1 MARLVE
7 DPELAFRLARAIVS
21 DIALYNPDKVSEGV
35 KNDNIFD
42 LMADELQEGREH
54 FAERTADSIQNRD
67 QLFDRAIVDVMIKQ
81 AGKIESSI
89 W

>member
-1 MARLVE
+1 MARLVD

-21 DIALYNPDKVSEGV
+21 DIALYNAEKVSEGV

-42 LMADELQEGREH
+42 LMADELQEGRAH
-54 FAERTADSIQNRD
+54 FTERTSDSIVDRD
-67 QLFDRAIVDVMIKQ
+67 KLYDRAIVDVMIKQ

>member
-7 DPELAFRLARAIVS
+7 NPALAYRLARAIVS
-21 DIALYNPDKVSEGV
+21 DVALYNQDKVAEGI

-42 LMADELQEGREH
+42 LMDEELNEGREH
-54 FAERTADSIQNRD
+54 FFSRVSPDLPNRENM
-67 QLFDRAIVDVMIKQ
+67 FDRAVVDVMIKQ

>member
-1 MARLVE
+1 MARRVE

-21 DIALYNPDKVSEGV
+21 DIALYNPDKVEEGI

-42 LMADELQEGREH
+42 LLAEELQEGREH
-54 FAERTADSIQNRD
+54 FAERVSETLQNRD

>member
-7 DPELAFRLARAIVS
+7 NPDLAFRLARAIVS
-21 DIALYNPDKVSEGV
+21 DIALYNQEKVKEGI

-42 LMADELQEGREH
+42 LLEEELTEGREH
-54 FAERTADSIQNRD
+54 FHTRVSPDLANRD
-67 QLFDRAIVDVMIKQ
+67 HLFDRAIVDVMIKQ
-81 AGKIESSI
+81 AGKIESPI

>member
-7 DPELAFRLARAIVS
+7 NPALAFRLARAIVS
-21 DIALYNPDKVSEGV
+21 DVALYNQSKVEEGI
-35 KNDNIFD
+35 KNDSIFT
-42 LMADELQEGREH
+42 LMAEELDEGREH
-54 FAERTADSIQNRD
+54 FYARVSPELANREHM
-67 QLFDRAIVDVMIKQ
+67 FERAIVDVMIKQ

>member
-7 DPELAFRLARAIVS
+7 NPALAYRLARAIVS
-21 DIALYNPDKVSEGV
+21 DVALYNQEKVAEGI
-35 KNDNIFD
+35 KNDTIFD
-42 LMADELQEGREH
+42 LMTEELNEGREH
-54 FAERTADSIQNRD
+54 FYTRVSPDLPDRD
-67 QLFDRAIVDVMIKQ
+67 NMFDRAIVDVMIKQ

>member
-7 DPELAFRLARAIVS
+7 NPDLAFRLARAIVS
-21 DIALYNPDKVSEGV
+21 DIALYNPEKVVEGI
-35 KNDNIFD
+35 KNDSIFT
-42 LMADELQEGREH
+42 LMTDELDEGRQH
-54 FAERTADSIQNRD
+54 FYSRVSPDMAGRD
-67 QLFDRAIVDVMIKQ
+67 HLFDRAIVDVMIKQ

>member
-1 MARLVE
+1 MARLVD

-21 DIALYNPDKVSEGV
+21 DIALYNAEKVSEGV

-42 LMADELQEGREH
+42 LLSEELQEGREH
-54 FAERTADSIQNRD
+54 FAERVADTITGRD
-67 QLFDRAIVDVMIKQ
+67 LLFDRAIVDVMIKQ
-81 AGKIESSI
+81 AGKIESKI

>member
-1 MARLVE
+1 MAKLV
-7 DPELAFRLARAIVS
+7 DNPDLAFRLARAIVS
-21 DIALYNPDKVSEGV
+21 DIALYNQDKVREGI

-42 LMADELQEGREH
+42 VLAEELQEGRDHYHGRVSPEL
-54 FAERTADSIQNRD
+54 ENRD
-67 QLFDRAIVDVMIKQ
+67 HLFDRAVVDVMIKQ

>member
-7 DPELAFRLARAIVS
+7 NPALAYRLARAIVS
-21 DIALYNPDKVSEGV
+21 DVALYNQDKVAEGI

-42 LMADELQEGREH
+42 LMDEELNEGREH
-54 FAERTADSIQNRD
+54 FFSRVSPDLPHRENMY
-67 QLFDRAIVDVMIKQ
+67 DRAVVDVMIKQ

>member
-7 DPELAFRLARAIVS
+7 NPALAYRLARAIVS
-21 DIALYNPDKVSEGV
+21 DVALYNQEKVAEGI
-35 KNDNIFD
+35 KNDTIFD
-42 LMADELQEGREH
+42 LMTEELAEGREH
-54 FAERTADSIQNRD
+54 FYTRVSPDLPNRD
-67 QLFDRAIVDVMIKQ
+67 NMYDRAIVDVMIKQ